1 MAQRKSTKLTIGS
14 FDLLKGV
21 AIIVMILSHTIGRYD
36 LQRYFPQ
43 GGILNI
49 FAYIGPVSIPAF
61 FVISGM
67 GFREKSPSAMLKKT
81 FSDIMIPYF
90 LVMGSYALFFPLVR
104 YPFTGYWNE
113 VFTYA
118 IRYVAAFL
126 LGNIQYG
133 RIVFGQEIYWCT
145 SMWFF
150 LALFVALNVLN
161 GIVKIKRVS
170 VQVICVLLLTLLGN
184 YLYANDCFWF
194 CIDRGLRSLG
204 FCYIGYVV
212 KKYKLYDC
220 LQGNLWTYLITLPI
234 FFLLPKL
241 EQLDETVFLYVL
253 STYFAECCCTLPL
266 VFAGVALGKRDWV
279 GTSWLKKIGMYSYW
293 IVCIHGFETE
303 AFPWY
308 IMSQSLRH
316 RPIFAFCL
324 ELSIKAVFIIGMCVI
339 LKKIANWRYRRK
351 MRAYGKREIS

>member
-1 MAQRKSTKLTIGS
+1 MVQRKPTKLTIGS

-36 LQRYFPQ
+36 LH
-43 GGILNI
+43 GVTLST
-49 FAYIGPVSIPAF
+49 FAAIGPVSISAF

-67 GFREKSPSAMLKKT
+67 GFHEKTPSAMLKKT

-90 LVMGSYALFFPLVR
+90 LVMVSYALFFPLVR
-104 YPFTGYWNE
+104 YIFTGYWNE
-113 VFTYA
+113 VYTYA

-126 LGNIQYG
+126 LGNLQYG

-184 YLYANDCFWF
+184 YMYANDFFWF

-204 FCYIGYVV
+204 FCYIGYAV
-212 KKYKLYDC
+212 KKYKLYDR
-220 LQGNLWTYLITLPI
+220 LQGNLWTYLLTLPI

-241 EQLDETVFLYVL
+241 EQLDQTVFLNVL
-253 STYFAECCCTLPL
+253 STYFGECCCTLPL
-266 VFAGVALGKRDWV
+266 VFAGVTLGKWDWV
-279 GTSWLKKIGMYSYW
+279 GTSWLKKIGMHSYW
-293 IVCIHGFETE
+293 VVCLHGFETE
-303 AFPWY
+303 AVPWY
-308 IMSQSLRH
+308 IISQSLLH
-316 RPIFAFCL
+316 RPFFAFCL
-324 ELSIKAVFIIGMCVI
+324 EMSIKAVIITVGCLI
-339 LKKIANWRYRRK
+339 LKRIMNWRCRRK
-351 MRAYGKREIS
+351 MRAYRKQEISQ